1 MKIFIVDLF
10 ELLLSVLRI
19 NKLSIYKELIVLS
32 SISLNL
38 RRPKNKFSIKNSL
51 KILFLYSMLIKRILG
66 IYNFKN
72 IFLFKNYFHNR
83 CIDCDIVLVYPDN
96 DKWILKGISEDLK
109 SNLKNQSLNVKSIPA
124 KQLFRYLSSK
134 NILFISH
141 PLACKEI
148 KKFPNILSKSS
159 IYLTHLRTADKF
171 EIELISRFKYV
182 FCQSNLDQMRLSS
195 LGFLPGRVISFPVGV
210 DENIFFKI
218 QDFKQRE
225 YDFLFSI
232 PYKIDNKGS
241 HYWLRKSTPVLVE
254 VIKNL
259 ASKGYKIMLLGDN
272 WEYSKFINIQNITIK
287 TPSYT
292 EKNYFINQ
300 CKCFINLSILEGGP
314 VTILEALA
322 SGCLCISKNCGIAH
336 QLSNDFKESFF
347 LIENYISPQKLTN
360 VIEEY
365 YLEKIKNHYI
375 STNIQKIKK
384 YSFNNLSSKLKKV
397 IT

>member
-1 MKIFIVDLF
+1 
-10 ELLLSVLRI
+10 
-19 NKLSIYKELIVLS
+19 
-32 SISLNL
+32 
-38 RRPKNKFSIKNSL
+38 
-51 KILFLYSMLIKRILG
+51 
-66 IYNFKN
+66 
-72 IFLFKNYFHNR
+72 
-83 CIDCDIVLVYPDN
+83 
-96 DKWILKGISEDLK
+96 
-109 SNLKNQSLNVKSIPA
+109 
-124 KQLFRYLSSK
+124 
-134 NILFISH
+134 
-141 PLACKEI
+141 
-148 KKFPNILSKSS
+148 
-159 IYLTHLRTADKF
+159 
-171 EIELISRFKYV
+171 
-182 FCQSNLDQMRLSS
+182 MRLSS

-210 DENIFFKI
+210 DDNIFFKI

-232 PYKIDNKGS
+232 PYEIDNKGS

-254 VIKNL
+254 VIRNL

-272 WEYSKFINIQNITIK
+272 WEYSKFINIKNITINS
-287 TPSYT
+287 PSYT
-292 EKNYFINQ
+292 KKNYFINQ

-365 YLEKIKNHYI
+365 YLEKIKDHSI
-375 STNIQKIKK
+375 SKNIEKIKK
-384 YSFNNLSSKLKKV
+384 YSFNNLSLKLKKV